1 MSSKLQ
7 PAFWGGLFV
16 GVLSALPFVS
26 SLNACC
32 CLWVIAG
39 GVLTSYLLQERTM
52 VPITAGDGAL
62 SGLLAGVV
70 GAVIAAVLGVLVALI
85 PGMSAVDQ
93 LNQLPQGDFP
103 PELTAMLDRVR
114 SMPAWVIP
122 ASTLLITL
130 VLYPVFSMLGA
141 LLGVAMFK
149 KSVPPPP
156 APGTVEVLPP
166 EPPAAM

>member
-1 MSSKLQ
+1 
-7 PAFWGGLFV
+7 
-16 GVLSALPFVS
+16 
-26 SLNACC
+26 
-32 CLWVIAG
+32 
-39 GVLTSYLLQERTM
+39 
-52 VPITAGDGAL
+52 
-62 SGLLAGVV
+62 
-70 GAVIAAVLGVLVALI
+70 VLVALI

-149 KSVPPPP
+149 KNVPPPP
-156 APGTVEVLPP
+156 PPGTVEVLPP